1 MFKELFK
8 SKKELNEE
16 KKNIEEIH
24 KLKTEITNLEQK
36 KRVFDKNNVIKELIN
51 YQGELSKNIRLKQF
65 PIRLEKLILLKKKSL
80 LEKLKNSN
88 LYNSNSATKYIKD
101 FHPEI
106 NTKKQKS
113 PVQFIT
119 TTQKSKIRG
128 NTLNSANQSS
138 VVENTENV
146 FKNLNNSTLEIY
158 RNLLINQISNEKI
171 KIHYH
176 VKNENKDTVNYI
188 INQIIRSIKRTNK
201 IYNILKSYNLKKGLT
216 EDDIKIIK
224 EYYFKKLYENLFPK
238 KSI

>member
-1 MFKELFK
+1 MINLFK

-36 KRVFDKNNVIKELIN
+36 KRVFDKNKVIEELIN

-80 LEKLKNSN
+80 LEKFKNSN

-106 NTKKQKS
+106 NTKKQNS

-138 VVENTENV
+138 LVENTENV

-171 KIHYH
+171 KIHYN
-176 VKNENKDTVNYI
+176 VKNKDNVNYI

-201 IYNILKSYNLKKGLT
+201 IYNILKSYNSKKGLT
-216 EDDIKIIK
+216 EHDIKIIK
-224 EYYFKKLYENLFPK
+224 EYYFKKFRENRFPN